1 MNGLD
6 SWKLTCHK
14 FTFTL
19 NVAFSWAKIWD
30 KRSLNKNSEAEFHL
44 QKSQSKN
51 KNASLRY
58 KSAFCELMIGAQT
71 KATLHNNEK
80 CVYMFS
86 FQSRTPCRMVAMVT
100 MLSNWTLRGPSKHYS
115 YTLEVPVD
123 YLVDSCFS
131 IRIYFI
137 NKSRVD
143 YSALLVYLPEF
154 YPKQNIDTQTIGILR
169 PAIDLPSHLFWGIY
183 SSNFGRC
190 SHIQTTKTNNRGQ
203 YMAPTQTKHYCRLL
217 WSLQNSRCLEK
228 VPNRFTQMDQMVVK
242 KGDFQC

>member
-1 MNGLD
+1 MCLYVFFPVTDTLSDGCHGYHVV
-6 SWKLTCHK
+6 KL
-14 FTFTL
+14 
-19 NVAFSWAKIWD
+19 
-30 KRSLNKNSEAEFHL
+30 NSA
-44 QKSQSKN
+44 
-51 KNASLRY
+51 
-58 KSAFCELMIGAQT
+58 
-71 KATLHNNEK
+71 
-80 CVYMFS
+80 
-86 FQSRTPCRMVAMVT
+86 
-100 MLSNWTLRGPSKHYS
+100 GPSKHYS

-217 WSLQNSRCLEK
+217 
-228 VPNRFTQMDQMVVK
+228 
-242 KGDFQC
+242 